1 MKLEDADSVYIY
13 YAACYSFPE
22 TFSDDCCYHRFCFKK
37 LTAHI
42 DRLGVWKT
50 DVGSS
55 LDGSVKKRRRC
66 SKEPECVLFSSD
78 CIFCGKFRGL
88 LDEKVLGSRKSYP
101 GLILVVQ

>member
-55 LDGSVKKRRRC
+55 LDGSEKA
-66 SKEPECVLFSSD
+66 KEVLKGARMCTVF
-78 CIFCGKFRGL
+78 IGL
-88 LDEKVLGSRKSYP
+88 YFLWK
-101 GLILVVQ
+101 I